1 MRLASHSDASTV
13 GARGCVLVTGARGF
27 TGVYVRAELE
37 AAGYRVLGSVVGGV
51 AGPHEVELDLT
62 VPAQCSQVM
71 EQVRPD
77 FIVHLAAISFV
88 QHENAEEFY
97 RVNVIGTT
105 NLLQAVSDAG
115 LTPRCI
121 LIASSVNIYGNT
133 AGLLSEGQLPHPV
146 NHYAASKLA
155 MEHMVAGWSERLP
168 IVTVRPFNYTGAGQD
183 ARFLVPKIVAHF
195 AARAPV
201 IELGNLD
208 IERDF
213 SDVRMVANCYRRLIE
228 GNAEGNA
235 VGQTVN
241 ICSGHAQS
249 LRAIIDMM
257 QQVAGYEIDVKVNQN
272 FVRVSDVKT
281 LVGSPERLRALIG
294 EPMAIPFI
302 QTLEWMYGESASG
315 KGLA

>member
-1 MRLASHSDASTV
+1 MRLVSRSDAIV
-13 GARGCVLVTGARGF
+13 AGARGCVLVTGARGF
-27 TGVYVRAELE
+27 TGAYVRAELE
-37 AAGYRVLGSVVGGV
+37 GAGYRVVGSVVGIA
-51 AGPHEVELDLT
+51 AGADEVELDLT
-62 VPAQCSQVM
+62 VPAQCRQVM

-105 NLLQAVSDAG
+105 NLLQAVADAG

-121 LIASSVNIYGNT
+121 LIASSANIYGNT
-133 AGLLSEGQLPHPV
+133 AGLLSESQLPHPV

-155 MEHMVAGWSERLP
+155 MEHMVAGWTERLP
-168 IVTVRPFNYTGAGQD
+168 IVIVRPFNYTGAGQD
-183 ARFLVPKIVAHF
+183 VRFLVPKIVAHF

-228 GNAEGNA
+228 GNA
-235 VGQTVN
+235 VGEIVN
-241 ICSGHAQS
+241 ICSGQAQS
-249 LRAIIDMM
+249 LRGIIDMM
-257 QQVAGYEIDVKVNQN
+257 QQIAGYEIDVKVNQN
-272 FVRVSDVKT
+272 FVRLSDVKT
-281 LVGSPERLRALIG
+281 LAGSPQRLHALIG
-294 EPMAIPFI
+294 EPMAIPFF
-302 QTLEWMYGESASG
+302 QTLEWMYGEKASR
-315 KGLA
+315 KGMA

>member
-1 MRLASHSDASTV
+1 MTT

-27 TGVYVRAELE
+27 TGAYVRAELE
-37 AAGYRVLGSVVGGV
+37 GAGYRVVGSVVGGA
-51 AGPHEVELDLT
+51 AGADEVELDLT
-62 VPAQCSQVM
+62 VPAQCRRIM

-105 NLLQAVSDAG
+105 NLLQAVADAG

-121 LIASSVNIYGNT
+121 LIASSANIYGNT
-133 AGLLSEGQLPHPV
+133 AGLLSELQLPHPV

-155 MEHMVAGWSERLP
+155 MEHMVAGWTERLP
-168 IVTVRPFNYTGAGQD
+168 IVIVRPFNYTGAGQD

-213 SDVRMVANCYRRLIE
+213 SDVRMVANCYRRLVE
-228 GNAEGNA
+228 SNAEGNA
-235 VGQTVN
+235 QASAVGQIVN
-241 ICSGHAQS
+241 ICSGQAQS
-249 LRAIIDMM
+249 LRGIIDMM
-257 QQVAGYEIDVKVNQN
+257 QQIAGYEIDVKVNQN
-272 FVRVSDVKT
+272 FVRLSDVKT
-281 LVGSPERLRALIG
+281 LVGSPQRLHALIG
-294 EPMAIPFI
+294 EPMAIPFF
-302 QTLEWMYGESASG
+302 QTLEWMYGEKASR
-315 KGLA
+315 KGMA

>member
-1 MRLASHSDASTV
+1 M
-13 GARGCVLVTGARGF
+13 LVTGARGF

-37 AAGYRVLGSVVGGV
+37 AAGYRVVGSVVGNGV
-51 AGPHEVELDLT
+51 GANEVELDLT
-62 VPAQCSQVM
+62 EPAQCRQVM

-105 NLLQAVSDAG
+105 NLLQGVVDAG

-121 LIASSVNIYGNT
+121 LIASSANIYGNT
-133 AGLLSEGQLPHPV
+133 AGLLSESQLPHPV

-155 MEHMVAGWSERLP
+155 MEHMVAGWTERLP

-183 ARFLVPKIVAHF
+183 VRFLVPKIVAHF
-195 AARAPV
+195 AARASV

-213 SDVRMVANCYRRLIE
+213 SDVRMVANCYRRLLE
-228 GNAEGNA
+228 GNAA
-235 VGQTVN
+235 GQVVN
-241 ICSGHAQS
+241 ICSGQAQS
-249 LRAIIDMM
+249 LHGIIDML
-257 QQVAGYEIDVKVNQN
+257 QQIAGYEIDVKVNQN
-272 FVRVSDVKT
+272 FVRLSDVKT
-281 LVGSPERLRALIG
+281 LLGSPQRLRALID
-294 EPMAIPFI
+294 EPMAIPFF
-302 QTLEWMYGESASG
+302 QTLEWMYGESASR
-315 KGLA
+315 KGMA